1 MGWRMSASLFM
12 PFFLSLSIR
21 FWKRSP
27 IFFHILPKPFSPNFI
42 ASANTSMVGGP
53 PTITGFPTDVMVES
67 MEVGASRA
75 LLTFLG
81 FPLRGIVGIPTML
94 HESAGCVREEQG
106 APSART
112 VELPIHISDSDIPLT
127 NGAGCNTNAGRC
139 TMPIPA
145 CAIHWLCTLTDGAM
159 LLRMLHATPATPST
173 AGGMAAAM
181 PAMRSAMR
189 SYTLPT

>member
-94 HESAGCVREEQG
+94 HESAGCVREEHG